1 MLIYQKACYH
11 KYHPFCRLYVY
22 KRSVL
27 NSNCVLNNI
36 GLNLT
41 LKSEKCKLSMYLRSF
56 KTKVDAYMNYIDKVK
71 FLSMIEVL
79 FFQLSVLEKG
89 VFFKKVS

>member
-41 LKSEKCKLSMYLRSF
+41 LKCKLLTYFQNKS
-56 KTKVDAYMNYIDKVK
+56 KYMNYIDKVK
-71 FLSMIEVL
+71 LLSMIEVL

-89 VFFKKVS
+89 G